1 MNEIV
6 LNDEIIKRVKEE
18 VPDLTEKLMGKD
30 LIKII
35 LYGSCSRGDYTQ

>member
-18 VPDLTEKLMGKD
+18 VPDLTEKLMGKEEK
-30 LIKII
+30 LQTEE
-35 LYGSCSRGDYTQ
+35 GAEQ